1 MPRGST
7 VRPPPADGAPAGG
20 RSDCEPTAPH
30 RLALILFR
38 ITVGGYGL
46 YLLSR
51 RLLRVEYGY
60 RTLALALWGTVLTL
74 FGYAALWLGLRLLFQ
89 GSRSARRV
97 AIRLGLIL
105 GVYGACEVAYSVWY
119 AGHYWPVYH
128 RYL

>member
-1 MPRGST
+1 MPRGCT
-7 VRPPPADGAPAGG
+7 VRPPRADGAPAWVC
-20 RSDCEPTAPH
+20 SDCEMIGYL
-30 RLALILFR
+30 RLPLILFR

-46 YLLSR
+46 YLIAR

-60 RTLALALWGTVLTL
+60 STLALALWGTVLTL
-74 FGYAALWLGLRLLFQ
+74 FGYAAIWLGIRLLYQ

-97 AIRLGLIL
+97 AISLGLIL